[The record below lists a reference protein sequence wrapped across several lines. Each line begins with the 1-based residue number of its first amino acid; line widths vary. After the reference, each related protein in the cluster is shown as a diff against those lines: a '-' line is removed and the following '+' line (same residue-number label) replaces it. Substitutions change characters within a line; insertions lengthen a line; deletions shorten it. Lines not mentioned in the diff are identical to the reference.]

1 MHTSVYVCMGESS
14 FNKNNSRLRVME
26 SRLVVMVLR
35 LAVNR
40 EVIRSLLL
48 SGGCV
53 EDEQQKK
60 KITAGKADADDA
72 AAAAESAAMN
82 VASASPS

>member
-1 MHTSVYVCMGESS
+1 MGESS

-72 AAAAESAAMN
+72 AAAESAAMN